1 MIKLFSIDG
10 HQSTAEFSRP
20 TRLSVTLVYKKTI
33 SKQIKLD
40 SDEIKDFKQEYCCLI
55 D

>member
-10 HQSTAEFSRP
+10 HQSTVESFDIVSH
-20 TRLSVTLVYKKTI
+20 TLVYKKTI

-40 SDEIKDFKQEYCCLI
+40 SEEIKDFETRILLF